1 MTRPAWHDAAL
12 AAALAH
18 LPIGAR
24 RAGAGVAEGRH
35 ASRLPGTGLEFAQY
49 RGYQPGDDLRHVDW
63 KLLARSDRLYVR
75 EADAETAL
83 PVRFLLDATASM
95 AHTEDGVV
103 KFDVARR
110 IVAALAECAVQQGD
124 LPSLALLAPDGV
136 SVPPSRDRRQL
147 ERIVDA
153 LDRATPSGQLPVGV
167 SAAIAATGGGRDGAL
182 VLVTDWHDPGG
193 GLRLS
198 LEHSGFDCTIL
209 MLRTPRERDLAY
221 GGAVTLEDL
230 ETGERIVVDD
240 NVSHSRAAHLEA
252 EIGAAR
258 RAGIDVVMVDCMRPL
273 GPALGRWLA
282 DRAGRR

>member
-24 RAGAGVAEGRH
+24 RVGAGVAEGRH
-35 ASRLPGTGLEFAQY
+35 PSRLPGTGLEFAQY

-95 AHTEDGVV
+95 AHTEQGIV
-103 KFDVARR
+103 KFDAARR
-110 IVAALAECAVQQGD
+110 IVAALAEIAERQGD
-124 LPSLALLAPDGV
+124 LPSLALLSPNGA

-153 LDRATPSGQLPVGV
+153 LDRAVPSGQLPAKVE
-167 SAAIAATGGGRDGAL
+167 AAIAATGGGRDGAL

-193 GLRLS
+193 GLRLA
-198 LEHSGFDCTIL
+198 LEHSGLECTIL
-209 MLRTPRERDLAY
+209 MLRTPRERDVAY
-221 GGAVTLEDL
+221 GRAVTLEDL
-230 ETGERIVVDD
+230 ETGERLVVDD
-240 NVSHSRAAHLEA
+240 NTSHSRAAHLDT

-258 RAGIDVVMVDCMRPL
+258 RAGIDVVMVDCVRPL
-273 GPALGRWLA
+273 APALSSWLA
-282 DRAGRR
+282 GRAGRR